1 MENVAFFGGDYGIYT
16 TKTSPSWPMM
26 MVDTYFEGQR
36 KAAIMTK
43 EAGLTIV
50 RLKAYNVPAVIEI
63 EENYSDRIFMENCTF
78 DKVSGPA
85 LVISNENNHTNQISL
100 CNICCQDV
108 PVLVKYRKSYTETSV
123 AVKVYKVKKYTHG
136 LHIDSMDAEP
146 ETRTSLSFEALE
158 QLPELPVGD
167 IPELPA
173 IDTWVNI
180 VELGAIG
187 DGITDNT
194 KIFQEAIENYPNIYV
209 PQGWYVVS
217 QPLKLKANTCLIG
230 LHPVATQIKLLEST
244 LAFSGFGAP
253 QPLIEAPAGGK
264 NILSGIGINT
274 GGYNYRAVGCKWMA
288 GAESYMNDVK
298 FVGGHGS
305 MARGPE
311 TPWWQN
317 RTREISSPDK
327 PVVNLAADKAWDNQY
342 WSLWITNG
350 GGGTFKDIWTASTY
364 SANGIYVNNT
374 STEGRIYAM
383 SVEHHVRNE
392 ARFKRVS
399 NWKVYAF
406 QLEEESREGQFC
418 LPMEIQE
425 CSNMVFANLYMFRVI
440 RFNTPFPYSV
450 RIWNCR
456 DMEFINVHN
465 YAQVKFP
472 TDLPFYDINKD
483 IDVRP
488 WEFTRLYIT
497 GNEARN
503 QQLTFDTG
511 QVEKLVTGFEFA
523 EGITCDSKGNIC
535 FCEQRL
541 RRIYKWNAES
551 NILTLIA
558 DFPWEPL
565 SLGFDT
571 KDNLLVIF
579 KYNPQP
585 GYLINGEQESV
596 PVLPDAAG
604 SSFSGWGNSGF
615 ATWVYS
621 INPDNPEE
629 TISLLPRVSMD
640 SIKNITKV
648 LYPSNR
654 WRDSHDFDVIAVSAP
669 DYCFVAPDG
678 VTIIP
683 ECYDLA
689 RSSSVLV
696 AFPGKPFYTSD
707 EYDKRLVKME
717 VSTDGKLSNPEHFI
731 EQAEFGY
738 AVDNEGN
745 VYVADGH
752 IYIFDKTGEK
762 TGKIEVPERPSSIQF
777 GGKEGK
783 ILFITARSSL
793 YGVNLNDK

>member
-1 MENVAFFGGDYGIYT
+1 
-16 TKTSPSWPMM
+16 
-26 MVDTYFEGQR
+26 
-36 KAAIMTK
+36 
-43 EAGLTIV
+43 
-50 RLKAYNVPAVIEI
+50 VIEI
-63 EENYSDRIFMENCTF
+63 EENYSDRIFMEDCTF
-78 DKVSGPA
+78 DKVNGPA
-85 LVISNENNHTNQISL
+85 IIISNENNHTNQISL
-100 CNICCQDV
+100 CNIYCREV
-108 PVLVKYRKSYTETSV
+108 PVLFYYRKSDTQTSV
-123 AVKVYKVKKYTHG
+123 TANIYKINKFTHG
-136 LHIDSMDAEP
+136 LHINSMEAEP
-146 ETRTSLSFEALE
+146 ETRTHLSLEVLE
-158 QLPELPVGD
+158 QLPESPAGD
-167 IPELPA
+167 IPVLPA
-173 IDTWVNI
+173 NDSWVNI
-180 VELGAIG
+180 AELGAIG
-187 DGITDNT
+187 DGVTDNT
-194 KIFQEAIENYPNIYV
+194 KVFLEAIKNYPNIYV

-217 QPLKLKANTCLIG
+217 QTLNLKPNTCLIG
-230 LHPVATQIKLLEST
+230 LHPIATQIKLLEST
-244 LAFSGFGAP
+244 PAFSGFGP
-253 QPLIEAPAGGK
+253 PRPLIEAPAGGK
-264 NILSGIGINT
+264 TILTGIGINT

-288 GAESYMNDVK
+288 GADSYMNDVK

-305 MARGPE
+305 MARGPF
-311 TPWWQN
+311 TPWRGS
-317 RTREISSPDK
+317 RTREISSPDN
-327 PVVNLAADKAWDNQY
+327 PVANLAADKAWDNQH

-364 SANGIYVNNT
+364 STQGIYVNNT

-392 ARFKRVS
+392 VRFKNVS

-406 QLEEESREGQFC
+406 QLEEESREGIFC
-418 LPMEIQE
+418 LPVELQE

-450 RIWNCR
+450 RIWNCK
-456 DMEFINVHN
+456 DLEFLNVHN

-472 TDLPFYDINKD
+472 TDLPFYDINKN

-497 GNEARN
+497 GNEARSTP
-503 QQLTFDTG
+503 LTFAKG
-511 QVEKLVTGFEFA
+511 QTEKLATGFEFA
-523 EGITCDSKGNIC
+523 EGITSDSKGNIY

-541 RRIYKWNAES
+541 RRIYKWNTES
-551 NILTLIA
+551 NTLTLVA

-565 SLGFDT
+565 SLACDT

-585 GYLINGEQESV
+585 GYLINGKQESV

-629 TISLLPRVSMD
+629 TISLLPRVSRD
-640 SIKNITKV
+640 SVKHIAKA

-654 WRDSHDFDVIAVSAP
+654 WRDSHDFDEVALSTP
-669 DYCFVAPDG
+669 EHCFVAPDG

-689 RSSSVLV
+689 RSSSVIE
-696 AFPGKPFYTSD
+696 AFPGKPIYVSD

-717 VSTDGKLSNPEHFI
+717 VSKNGKLSDLEYFA
-731 EQAEFGY
+731 EQAEIGS
-738 AVDNEGN
+738 AVDSKGN

-752 IYIFDKTGEK
+752 IYIFDQAGER
-762 TGKIEVPERPSSIQF
+762 TGKIEVPERPSSIRF
-777 GGKEGK
+777 GGKDK
-783 ILFITARSSL
+783 NTLFITARSSL
-793 YGVNLNDK
+793 YGIILNER